1 VEAAPPL
8 CEAARHSR
16 NNPRRVEASLDR
28 AWCHV
33 GPVPAGRELR
43 KAEEAVMRTRFAA
56 QLAQSM

>member
-16 NNPRRVEASLDR
+16 DNPRRVEASLDR

-33 GPVPAGRELR
+33 GPVPAGREL
-43 KAEEAVMRTRFAA
+43 
-56 QLAQSM
+56 LL